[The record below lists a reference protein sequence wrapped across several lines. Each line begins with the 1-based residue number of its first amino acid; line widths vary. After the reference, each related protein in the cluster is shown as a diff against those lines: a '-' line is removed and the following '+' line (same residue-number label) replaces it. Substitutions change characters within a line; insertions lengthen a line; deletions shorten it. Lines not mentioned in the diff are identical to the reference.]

1 MFTVLEKED
10 LGNKVYGFVM
20 KAPRI
25 ADKAQPGQFFI
36 IRQGEN
42 FERIPLTIADFN
54 RDKETVT
61 MVFQAVGASTTALSR
76 LEPGMEVTDMVGPL
90 GRPSEIENLGK
101 VVMVGGGVGIAPIY
115 PIARALRQ
123 AGNEV
128 ISIIGAR
135 SKNLLFWEDKMN
147 EVSSRLLIATDDGS
161 YGHKG
166 FVTTLLE
173 ELIRTEDIARVWAI
187 GPMVMMRAVVNM
199 TRPYGTPTVV
209 SMNPVMVDG
218 TGMCGAC
225 RVSVGGKTMFACVD
239 GPEFDGH
246 AVDFDLAMK
255 RAAMFKDK
263 EKEAM
268 EAYEA
273 GGLRNTSPE
282 GDSCQCQTR

>member
-1 MFTVLEKED
+1 MFKVLEKED

-25 ADKAQPGQFFI
+25 AAKAQPGQFFI
-36 IRQGEN
+36 IRQGDGY
-42 FERIPLTIADFN
+42 ERIPLTIADFD
-54 RDKETVT
+54 RQKETIT
-61 MVFQAVGASTTALSR
+61 MVFQAVGASTLALSM
-76 LEPGMEVTDMVGPL
+76 LQAGDEVTDMAGPL
-90 GRPSEIENLGK
+90 GLPSEIEKLGK
-101 VVMVGGGVGIAPIY
+101 VALVGGGVGIAPIY
-115 PIARALRQ
+115 PIARSLKE

-135 SKNLLFWEDKMN
+135 SKNLLFWEDRMR
-147 EVSSRLLIATDDGS
+147 EASSRLLVATDDGS
-161 YGHKG
+161 YGQKG

-173 ELIRTEDIARVWAI
+173 NLIQTEEIARIWAI
-187 GPMVMMRAVVNM
+187 GPMVMMRAVTNM
-199 TRPYGTPTVV
+199 TRPYNIKTIV

-225 RVSVGGKTMFACVD
+225 RVSVGGLTKFACVD

-263 EKEAM
+263 EKEAL
-268 EAYEA
+268 EAFEA
-273 GGLRNTSPE
+273 RLEGGN
-282 GDSCQCQTR
+282 CQCREK